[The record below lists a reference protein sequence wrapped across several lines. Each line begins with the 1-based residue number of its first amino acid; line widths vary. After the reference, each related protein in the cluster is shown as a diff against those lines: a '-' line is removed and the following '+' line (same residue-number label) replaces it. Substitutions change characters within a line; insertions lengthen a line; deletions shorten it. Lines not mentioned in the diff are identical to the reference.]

1 MLQMRQTTG
10 FIILS
15 ILLVTSCVK
24 NNPDPVWIQIE
35 KWELQANPALNLA
48 EGELSQNLSEAWV
61 YVDEKLIGVF
71 ELPVKIPVLTSGF
84 KKIQLLPAVR
94 NNGVSATKKVYPFC
108 EPYIVEADL
117 IQNETFVVNP
127 VTRYSS
133 ITKFWIEDFEDV
145 AFSLETDINVS
156 NAFLVRTLDTEKV
169 KYGSACGML
178 QMTTSDSLWLGYT
191 NAQMVL
197 PKGKEIYLEVDYMIS
212 VPVLTGV
219 LAISSTEIK
228 NNPNFQLNVSSNGEM
243 IWKKIYIDLR
253 EIISYSTAAEY
264 FEQYFRAILPA
275 GQASGK
281 IYIDNI
287 KVVYL

>member
-1 MLQMRQTTG
+1 MLQMKQISAYLFLFALLLTG
-10 FIILS
+10 
-15 ILLVTSCVK
+15 CVK

-35 KWELQANPALNLA
+35 KWELEANPALNLA

-84 KKIQLLPAVR
+84 KKIQLLPAIR
-94 NNGVSATKKVYPFC
+94 NNGISSTKKVYPFC
-108 EPYIVEADL
+108 EPYIIEADL

-133 ITKFWIEDFEDV
+133 ITKFWKEDFEDV
-145 AFSLETDINVS
+145 AFSLETDVNVS
-156 NAFLVRTLDTEKV
+156 NAFLVRTLDPDKV
-169 KYGSACGML
+169 KYGSACGMV
-178 QMTTSDSLWLGYT
+178 QMTSSDSLWLGYT

-197 PKGKEIYLEVDYMIS
+197 PAGKEIYLEVDYMVS

-228 NNPNFQLNVSSNGEM
+228 NNPNIQLNVSSNGEM
-243 IWKKIYIDLR
+243 TWKKIYIDLR
-253 EIISYSTAAEY
+253 EIISFSTTAEY
-264 FEQYFRAILPA
+264 FEQYFRAILPE
-275 GQASGK
+275 GQSTGE